1 MLNKIY
7 GLRRENIALV
17 QFIIEGYERLATV
30 STIDAHQAL
39 IQVMIMP
46 DFAAEMAGLLDY
58 LKAQGM
64 IEETV

>member
-7 GLRRENIALV
+7 GLRRENIALA